1 MKMNKIIYM
10 MKKHIQLWGVILQLM
25 VVFGHVDP
33 VSAAEQTTLHL
44 WHPMPAPS
52 RAVLNDLIAEYES
65 MNPDI
70 NVHLLYKENEE
81 VRMAYMSATGFTSG
95 GPDLLYGPSD
105 FTGAL
110 VEMDIVKPLE
120 DLFSQEELAAFDPK
134 GLTWYDNHLYQ
145 IGDELGNHLALVYN
159 KRLFAEAGL
168 DRPPNTLQELIEFG
182 KKLTL
187 DSDGDGVVDQYGLVW
202 NFTEPFFFMPFYAS
216 FGGWVMDEDQKPTLN
231 NEAAV
236 KAFKFV
242 RDMRDVHG
250 IIPIECDYDIADS
263 KFNTGAAA
271 MLINGAWSW
280 AKYMESPHVDFGLA
294 VLPINAET
302 GLYPAPMI
310 ATKGYFMN
318 PYLSGEREQQVL
330 DLMKFLTSAEAQFE
344 YATRLATIPTRLE
357 VRHRTE
363 IAEDPIIMTSIEQV
377 SRGKAMPI
385 SPQMRAIWDAMRPAY
400 QNVLGGSMSPEE
412 GAAYQQDIAIQKVA
426 ELFEGQDVDTD
437 ALNLTAILVYLAG
450 LVLVIWALYKLF
462 IAFIKPLMQGIPGVQ
477 VQESR
482 FGVLMVA
489 PAAIFIFG
497 VVVYPFFYN
506 LVISFSNMGLTT
518 VNDWRIIG
526 LSQYGKVLTDSQFYH
541 FFVRTIIWTVV
552 NVGLHVIFGV
562 MLALLLNRPLP
573 GKGIIRVLLILPWAV
588 PSYIT
593 ALTWRGMFNIDYG
606 AVNIIL
612 NKFFGIEPIS
622 WLIDPTNAFIATI
635 ITNVWLGIPF
645 MMIIALGGLQSIPQE
660 LYEAASIDG
669 ASPWQQFRKITLP
682 LLRPVMI
689 PAITLGIVW
698 TFNNINVVWL
708 VSNGGQPGDQTHIL
722 VSFVYRAAFNLYRY
736 GYAAAFSFMIF
747 LMLALFSVK
756 FMQKNKATETAY

>member
-1 MKMNKIIYM
+1 MRQQPIKARTNRPMARRFCFFLLFMFALISSSFATEK
-10 MKKHIQLWGVILQLM
+10 
-25 VVFGHVDP
+25 
-33 VSAAEQTTLHL
+33 TTLHL

-52 RAVLNDLIAEYES
+52 RAVLNELIAEYEVS
-65 MNPDI
+65 HPDI

-81 VRMAYMSATGFTSG
+81 VRMAYMSATAFTEG
-95 GPDLLYGPSD
+95 GPDMLYGPSD

-120 DLFSQEELAAFDPK
+120 DLFTEKELAAFDPK
-134 GLTWYDNHLYQ
+134 GLTWYNDHLYQ

-159 KRLFAEAGL
+159 KRLFAEVGL
-168 DRPPNTLQELIEFG
+168 HRPPETLQELVEFG

-187 DSDGDGVVDQYGLVW
+187 DKNNDGIIDQYGLVW

-216 FGGWVMDEDQKPTLN
+216 YGGWVMDEDQNPTLN

-236 KAFKFV
+236 KAFRFV

-250 IIPIECDYDIADS
+250 IIPMECDYDIADS
-263 KFNTGAAA
+263 KFNTGGAA

-280 AKYMESPHVDFGLA
+280 AKYMESPHVEFGLA
-294 VLPINAET
+294 VLPVNAET
-302 GLYPAPMI
+302 GLFPAPMI
-310 ATKGYFMN
+310 ATKGYYLN
-318 PYLSGEREQQVL
+318 PYLEGERLEQVVEL
-330 DLMKFLTSAEAQFE
+330 IKFLTGPEAQFK
-344 YATRLATIPTRLE
+344 YASRLATIPTLLE
-357 VRHRTE
+357 VREYPE
-363 IAEDPIIMTSIEQV
+363 IANDPIIQTSIEQV
-377 SRGKAMPI
+377 THGKAMPI

-400 QNVLGGSMSPEE
+400 QNVLGGSMTPEE
-412 GAAYQQDIAIQKVA
+412 GAAYQQKMAEQKVA
-426 ELFEGQDVDTD
+426 ELFEGQDVDPD
-437 ALNLTAILVYLAG
+437 ALNITAILVYLAG
-450 LVLVIWALYKLF
+450 ILLVIWALYKLVVFF
-462 IAFIKPLMQGIPGVQ
+462 ILPLMRGVPGVQ
-477 VQESR
+477 VKESR

-489 PAAIFIFG
+489 PAALFIFG

-526 LSQYGKVLTDSQFYH
+526 LAQYGKVITDSQFYH
-541 FFVRTIIWTVV
+541 FFFKTIIWTFV
-552 NVGLHVIFGV
+552 NVSFHVVIGV
-562 MLALLLNRPLP
+562 MLAMLLNRPLP
-573 GKGIIRVLLILPWAV
+573 GKGLIRVLLILPWAV

-612 NKFFGIEPIS
+612 RNVFGLEPIS
-622 WLIDPTNAFIATI
+622 WLIDPTNAFIAAI

-645 MMIIALGGLQSIPQE
+645 MMIIALGGLQAIPQE

-669 ASPWQQFRKITLP
+669 ASAWQQFKKITLP
-682 LLRPVMI
+682 LMRPVMI

-736 GYAAAFSFMIF
+736 GYAAAFSFLIF
-747 LMLALFSVK
+747 LMLAFFSIK
-756 FMQKNKATETAY
+756 FMKKSKATETAY

>member
-1 MKMNKIIYM
+1 VNNSTCAWLRSLVPILVRM
-10 MKKHIQLWGVILQLM
+10 LVIALPLIDA
-25 VVFGHVDP
+25 GP
-33 VSAAEQTTLHL
+33 VNAAEKTTLHL

-52 RAVLNDLIAEYES
+52 RAVLNDLVAEYERLH
-65 MNPDI
+65 PDI

-81 VRMAYMSATGFTSG
+81 VRMAYMSATGFTEG

-120 DLFSQEELAAFDPK
+120 GLFTEEELAEFDPK
-134 GLTWYDNHLYQ
+134 GLTWYQGHLYQ

-168 DRPPNTLQELIEFG
+168 DGPPASLQELIEYG
-182 KKLTL
+182 KLLTQ
-187 DSDGDGVVDQYGLVW
+187 DRDGDGVMDQYGLVW

-216 FGGWVMDEDQKPTLN
+216 YGGWVMDDQQRPTLN

-236 KAFKFV
+236 KAFTFV

-250 IIPIECDYDIADS
+250 IIPLECDYDIADS
-263 KFNTGAAA
+263 KFNTGGAA

-280 AKYMESPHVDFGLA
+280 AKYMASPQVDFGLA
-294 VLPINAET
+294 VLPINEET
-302 GLYPAPMI
+302 GLFPAPMI
-310 ATKGYFMN
+310 ATKGYYMN
-318 PYLSGEREQQVL
+318 PYLKGEREQQVL
-330 DLMKFLTSAEAQFE
+330 ALLKFLTSAEAQFQ
-344 YATRLATIPTRLE
+344 YASRLATIPTRLE
-357 VRHRTE
+357 VRERPE
-363 IAEDPIIMTSIEQV
+363 IAQDPIIMTSIEQV

-385 SPQMRAIWDAMRPAY
+385 SPEMRAIWDAMRPAY
-400 QNVLGGSMSPEE
+400 QNVLGGSMTPVE
-412 GAAYQQDIAIQKVA
+412 GAAYQQEIAEQKVA
-426 ELFEGQDVDTD
+426 ELYEGQNVD
-437 ALNLTAILVYLAG
+437 AEAVNITAILVYIAGILLA
-450 LVLVIWALYKLF
+450 IWALYKIF
-462 IAFIKPLMQGIPGVQ
+462 TAFIMPLVRGVPGVQ

-541 FFVRTIIWTVV
+541 FFWRTIVWTVV
-552 NVGLHVIFGV
+552 NVALHVIFGI

-573 GKGIIRVLLILPWAV
+573 GKSIIRVLLILPWAV

-612 NKFFGIEPIS
+612 NRFLGIEPIS

-682 LLRPVMI
+682 LLKPVMI

-756 FMQKNKATETAY
+756 FMQKNKATGTAY

>member
-1 MKMNKIIYM
+1 
-10 MKKHIQLWGVILQLM
+10 MKKIETIFQLKRPCHLWKVTLQLL
-25 VVFGHVDP
+25 VLFSLVNFTWGTE
-33 VSAAEQTTLHL
+33 STTLHL

-52 RAVLNDLIAEYES
+52 RAVLNDLITEYES
-65 MNPDI
+65 LNPDI

-120 DLFSQEELAAFDPK
+120 DLFSAEELAAFDPK
-134 GLTWYDNHLYQ
+134 GLTWYNDHLYQ

-168 DRPPNTLQELIEFG
+168 EGPPRTLQELIEYG
-182 KKLTL
+182 KQLTL
-187 DSDGDGVVDQYGLVW
+187 DHDGDGVVDQYGLVW

-216 FGGWVMDEDQKPTLN
+216 FGGWVMDEDQNPTLN

-250 IIPIECDYDIADS
+250 IIPLECDYDIADS

-294 VLPINAET
+294 VLPINDKT
-302 GLYPAPMI
+302 GLFPAPMI

-330 DLMKFLTSAEAQFE
+330 DLMKFLTSAQAQFE

-357 VRHRTE
+357 VRQRPE

-412 GAAYQQDIAIQKVA
+412 GAAYQQEIAVQKVA
-426 ELFEGQDVDTD
+426 ELFEGQDVDAD
-437 ALNLTAILVYLAG
+437 AVNLTALLVYLAG
-450 LVLVIWALYKLF
+450 LLLAIWALYKLF
-462 IAFIKPLMQGIPGVQ
+462 IAFIRPLMRGIPGVQ

-541 FFVRTIIWTVV
+541 FFVRTIIWTIV
-552 NVGLHVIFGV
+552 NVALHVIFGV

-612 NKFFGIEPIS
+612 NNFFGIEPIS

>member
-1 MKMNKIIYM
+1 MTNKTGQFIRKLWSKTPGVLLISM
-10 MKKHIQLWGVILQLM
+10 MLTSALM
-25 VVFGHVDP
+25 G
-33 VSAAEQTTLHL
+33 EETTLHL

-52 RAVLNDLIAEYES
+52 RAVLSELVARYETE
-65 MNPDI
+65 NPGI
-70 NVHLLYKENEE
+70 NVHMLYKENEE
-81 VRMAYMSATGFTSG
+81 VRMAYMSATGFTEG

-110 VEMDIVKPLE
+110 VEMDIIRPLE
-120 DLFSQEELAAFDPK
+120 DLFTAEELAEFDPK
-134 GLTWYDNHLYQ
+134 GLTYYNDHLYQ

-159 KRLFAEAGL
+159 KRLFAEVGL
-168 DRPPNTLQELIEFG
+168 DRPPETLQELIEFG

-187 DSDGDGVVDQYGLVW
+187 DKDGDGNVDQYGLVW

-216 FGGWVMDEDQKPTLN
+216 FGGWVMDEDQNPTLN

-236 KAFKFV
+236 KAFQFV

-250 IIPIECDYDIADS
+250 IIPAECDYDIADS
-263 KFNTGAAA
+263 KFNTGAAG
-271 MLINGAWSW
+271 MLINGAWAW
-280 AKYMESPHVDFGLA
+280 QKYMESPYVDFGLA
-294 VLPINAET
+294 VLPINEET

-310 ATKGYFMN
+310 ATKGYYVN
-318 PYLSGEREQQVL
+318 PYLEGERLKQVTHL
-330 DLMKFLTSAEAQFE
+330 LKYLTSAEAQFE
-344 YATRLATIPTRLE
+344 YASRLATIPTRLE
-357 VRHRTE
+357 VRERPQ
-363 IAEDPIIMTSIEQV
+363 IATDPIIMTSIEQV
-377 SRGKAMPI
+377 SRGRAMPI

-400 QNVLGGSMSPEE
+400 QNVLGGSMTPQE
-412 GAAYQQDIAIQKVA
+412 GAAYQQEIALQKVA
-426 ELFEGQDVDTD
+426 ELFEGQDIDQD
-437 ALNLTAILVYLAG
+437 AVNVTAILVYLAG
-450 LVLVIWALYKLF
+450 LALIIWAIYKL
-462 IAFIKPLMQGIPGVQ
+462 IVAFVIPLVKGMPGTQ
-477 VQESR
+477 VSESR

-489 PAAIFIFG
+489 PAALFIFG

-518 VNDWRIIG
+518 VNSWQIIG

-541 FFVRTIIWTVV
+541 FFMRTVIWTFV
-552 NVGLHVIFGV
+552 NVALHVIFGV
-562 MLALLLNRPLP
+562 LLALLLNRPLP

-612 NKFFGIEPIS
+612 KNVFGLEPIS

-669 ASPWQQFRKITLP
+669 ASAWQQFKSITLP
-682 LLRPVMI
+682 LLRPVMV

-736 GYAAAFSFMIF
+736 GYAAAFSFLIF
-747 LMLALFSVK
+747 LMLAVFSVT
-756 FMQKNKATETAY
+756 FMKRNKATENVY